1 MHETKRRGENVCR
14 VAFLSLLS
22 GAALLANS
30 GASAQIPPSPAEVS
44 AYAGLHLSA
53 HRGDLAALR
62 QAIAAGSGLE
72 ARDGQGRTALHVAT
86 HARQRE
92 AMRALVQAGADP
104 RALDG
109 RAYDAI
115 TIAAV
120 ADDIETMRTAL
131 AIGGDPR
138 AITSPYRGTALI
150 AAAHLGHDGVVRD
163 LIAAGAPLDHVNN
176 LGWTALIEAVI
187 LGDGGPRHVET
198 VRGLVGAGARRDL
211 ADRDGATPL
220 DHARRRGYAA
230 MVALLQ

>member
-1 MHETKRRGENVCR
+1 MPGTKRRGENVCR
-14 VAFLSLLS
+14 DGFC
-22 GAALLANS
+22 ALLITVALGIGGLGN
-30 GASAQIPPSPAEVS
+30 AQIPPSPAEVS
-44 AYAGLHLSA
+44 AYDKLHLA
-53 HRGDLAALR
+53 AYRGDLAGLR
-62 QAIAAGSGLE
+62 QAAAAGRLE
-72 ARDGQGRTALHVAT
+72 ARDGHGRTALHVAT

-92 AMRALVQAGADP
+92 AMRELAKAGADP

-109 RAYDAI
+109 QSYDAI

-138 AITSPYRGTALI
+138 AITSPYLGTALI

-187 LGDGGPRHVET
+187 LGNGGPRHIET
-198 VRGLVGAGARRDL
+198 VKALVAAGARRDL
-211 ADRDGATPL
+211 ADREGTTPL

>member
-1 MHETKRRGENVCR
+1 MPETKRRGANVCR
-14 VAFLSLLS
+14 DAFRTLLTAVVLSVS
-22 GAALLANS
+22 GAAD
-30 GASAQIPPSPAEVS
+30 AQIPPSPAEVS
-44 AYAGLHLSA
+44 AYEGLHLAA

-62 QAIAAGSGLE
+62 RAVATSNLE
-72 ARDGQGRTALHVAT
+72 TRDGHGRTALHVAT

-92 AMRALVQAGADP
+92 AMRELVKAGADP

-109 RAYDAI
+109 QAYDAI

-120 ADDIETMRTAL
+120 ADDLETLRTAL

-150 AAAHLGHDGVVRD
+150 AAAHLGHDGVVRG

-198 VRGLVGAGARRDL
+198 VRALVGAGARRDL
-211 ADRDGATPL
+211 ADRDGTTPL

-230 MVALLQ
+230 MVGLLQ

>member
-1 MHETKRRGENVCR
+1 MPETKRRGANVCR
-14 VAFLSLLS
+14 NGFSALLVAAVISVS
-22 GAALLANS
+22 GAAV
-30 GASAQIPPSPAEVS
+30 AQVPPSPAEVS
-44 AYAGLHLSA
+44 AYDGLHLA
-53 HRGDLAALR
+53 AYRGDLAALR
-62 QAIAAGSGLE
+62 QAVAAGRGLE
-72 ARDGQGRTALHVAT
+72 VRDDRGRTALHVAT

-92 AMRALVQAGADP
+92 AMRELAKAGADV

-138 AITSPYRGTALI
+138 AITSPYLGTALI

-187 LGDGGPRHVET
+187 LGNGGPRHVET
-198 VRGLVGAGARRDL
+198 VRALVGAGARRDL

-220 DHARRRGYAA
+220 EHARRRGYAA
-230 MVALLQ
+230 MVALLR